1 MYIFERIREFNM
13 KLTEDSSSLAEH
25 KLLVLYIL
33 NKVGKPINQKALLE
47 LISSITELNYFY
59 FQQFLLDLIEN
70 NYVITYDKDDEVMY
84 NITPEGKRAIELTAD
99 MIPGILTLEVD
110 NHLKENLEDIEDKF
124 SVSSD
129 YTPID
134 ENHFNVKCK
143 IVENNNTLFEIQT
156 FAGSKEQAK
165 SIVDNWNN
173 RAAEIY
179 PKILDLLSENSEE

>member
-1 MYIFERIREFNM
+1 M

-143 IVENNNTLFEIQT
+143 IIENNNTLFEIQT

-165 SIVDNWNN
+165 AIVDNWNN
-173 RAAEIY
+173 HATEIY
-179 PKILDLLSENSEE
+179 PQILNLLSEHKDEEK

>member
-1 MYIFERIREFNM
+1 M
-13 KLTEDSSSLAEH
+13 KLTEDNSSLAEH

-33 NKVGKPINQKALLE
+33 NKIGKPINQKALLE

-70 NYVITYDKDDEVMY
+70 KYVISYEKDEELLY

-99 MIPGILTLEVD
+99 MIPGILKLQVD
-110 NHLKENLEDIEDKF
+110 NNLKEYLDLIEDKYSISADF
-124 SVSSD
+124 
-129 YTPID
+129 TPID

-143 IVENNNTLFEIQT
+143 IVENNNIIFELQI
-156 FAGSKEQAK
+156 FAGSQEQAK

-173 RAAEIY
+173 RAEDIY
-179 PKILDLLSENSEE
+179 PEILGILTKK

>member
-1 MYIFERIREFNM
+1 M

-33 NKVGKPINQKALLE
+33 NKIGKPINQKALLE
-47 LISSITELNYFY
+47 LISAITELNYFY

-99 MIPGILTLEVD
+99 MIPGILKLQVD
-110 NHLKENLEDIEDKF
+110 NNLKENLDSIEDKY

-134 ENHFNVKCK
+134 ENHFTVKCK
-143 IVENNNTLFEIQT
+143 IVENNNIMFETQIYT
-156 FAGSKEQAK
+156 GSKEQAK
-165 SIVDNWNN
+165 TIVDNWNN
-173 RAAEIY
+173 NAEEIY
-179 PKILDLLSENSEE
+179 PKILELLTK